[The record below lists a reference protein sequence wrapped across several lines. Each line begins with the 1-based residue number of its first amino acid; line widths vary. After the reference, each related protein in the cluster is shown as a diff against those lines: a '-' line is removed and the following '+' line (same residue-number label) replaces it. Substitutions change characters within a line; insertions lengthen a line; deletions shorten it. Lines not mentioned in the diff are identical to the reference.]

1 MTKSTQ
7 ADQATEE
14 ESPVK
19 CGNAWFTH
27 AKCKIKGKWEPG
39 VFKYLGSYI
48 TEDLSDDLDVRE
60 RISAASRAFGRFRSK
75 IYANRGVSAEAKAKA
90 FQAFVLSIL
99 LYQSECWALRSELQ
113 REICVFFNRCVRV
126 MTGINRRFQRDL
138 RMTTAQVAR
147 RANLRTCESY
157 ISERC
162 LKWLGHVARMP
173 DDRLPR
179 QTLFAR
185 VRGPRAIGGQQMTT
199 RARLHKLVSSIPA
212 VLEEKGQH
220 DLKNEFASMGWVG
233 AANDRTTW
241 AKIVHAMC
249 DIEGDPA
256 VKVNPKAEY
265 ILEQRPYYVNF
276 DDDD

>member
-1 MTKSTQ
+1 M
-7 ADQATEE
+7 A
-14 ESPVK
+14 
-19 CGNAWFTH
+19 
-27 AKCKIKGKWEPG
+27 
-39 VFKYLGSYI
+39 
-48 TEDLSDDLDVRE
+48 
-60 RISAASRAFGRFRSK
+60 
-75 IYANRGVSAEAKAKA
+75 
-90 FQAFVLSIL
+90 
-99 LYQSECWALRSELQ
+99 
-113 REICVFFNRCVRV
+113 
-126 MTGINRRFQRDL
+126 
-138 RMTTAQVAR
+138 
-147 RANLRTCESY
+147 
-157 ISERC
+157 
-162 LKWLGHVARMP
+162 
-173 DDRLPR
+173 
-179 QTLFAR
+179 
-185 VRGPRAIGGQQMTT
+185 T